1 MGKIIL
7 FFFVSFFL
15 ISCQSLKD
23 GLTGVKRNNSDEF
36 LIEKKNPLTEPPE
49 YGKLPTP
56 ENKNETQKNT
66 SSNEIEE
73 LLKKNKSTKSND
85 KSNSNTSSIEELI
98 LEKIKN

>member
-36 LIEKKNPLTEPPE
+36 LIKK
-49 YGKLPTP
+49 K
-56 ENKNETQKNT
+56 
-66 SSNEIEE
+66 
-73 LLKKNKSTKSND
+73 KSTY
-85 KSNSNTSSIEELI
+85 
-98 LEKIKN
+98 